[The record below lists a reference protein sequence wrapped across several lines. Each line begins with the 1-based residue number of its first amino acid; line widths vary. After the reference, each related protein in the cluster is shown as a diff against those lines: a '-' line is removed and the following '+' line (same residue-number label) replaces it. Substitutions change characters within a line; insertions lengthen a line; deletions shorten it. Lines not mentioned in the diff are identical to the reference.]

1 MTLGAKKNF
10 FRAFWDFFVLFSG
23 ISTASNLTRTQS
35 RPVRRRGLFLYRPG
49 SGQPPDRPRRDPGM
63 GPDPAPEPAPQLGT
77 EIGRIEAMPLT
88 RQQALDR
95 FHSPD
100 LIGLGFEADAVRR
113 RLHPEGVVSY
123 IIDRNINYTN
133 FCTEYCSFCAF
144 YRPLK
149 GPRSEEGYIL
159 EFEKIYEKIAE
170 TLEMGG
176 TGVLMQGGIHPDLKI
191 EWFERLFSSIKERF
205 PQIWLHCLT
214 SSEILAIARYSDLTL
229 RETLIRLRAAGLDS
243 IPGGGAEILDD
254 DVRERVARLKC
265 NTEDWLSVHRTAHQ
279 LGMRTTA
286 TMMFGMGES
295 VEQRINHF
303 EVIRQLQ
310 EETGGFTAFIP
321 WSFQPGHTALGGRGW
336 DEATSVEYLKV
347 LAISRLYLDNIENV
361 QASWVT
367 QGLKVLELGLHFGG
381 NDVGSVMLEE
391 NVVKAAGTSNCTTE
405 EELRRIIRDAGFKP
419 VQRDTLYRTMFL
431 S

>member
-1 MTLGAKKNF
+1 M
-10 FRAFWDFFVLFSG
+10 
-23 ISTASNLTRTQS
+23 
-35 RPVRRRGLFLYRPG
+35 
-49 SGQPPDRPRRDPGM
+49 
-63 GPDPAPEPAPQLGT
+63 
-77 EIGRIEAMPLT
+77 
-88 RQQALDR
+88 
-95 FHSPD
+95 
-100 LIGLGFEADAVRR
+100 EADAVRR

-133 FCTEYCSFCAF
+133 FCTEYCTFCAF

-149 GPRSEEGYIL
+149 GKLAAEGYIL
-159 EFEKIYEKIAE
+159 EFETIYDKIRE

-191 EWFERLFSSIKERF
+191 DWFERLFRGIKERF
-205 PQIWLHCLT
+205 PAIWLHCL
-214 SSEILAIARYSDLTL
+214 SASEVLAIAEYSELSL
-229 RETLIRLRAAGLDS
+229 RDTITRLRDAGLDS

-254 DVRERVARLKC
+254 EVRFRIARLKC
-265 NTEDWLSVHRTAHQ
+265 RTEDWVSVHRTAHE

-286 TMMFGMGES
+286 TMMFGVGETMEHR
-295 VEQRINHF
+295 VNHF
-303 EVIRQLQ
+303 EVVRKLQ

-321 WSFQPGHTALGGRGW
+321 WSFQPHNTALGGRGW
-336 DEATSVEYLKV
+336 EEATSVEYLKT
-347 LAISRLYLDNIENV
+347 LAISRMYLDNIENV

-367 QGLKVLELGLHFGG
+367 QGLKVLQMGLRFGG

-431 S
+431 N

>member
-1 MTLGAKKNF
+1 
-10 FRAFWDFFVLFSG
+10 
-23 ISTASNLTRTQS
+23 
-35 RPVRRRGLFLYRPG
+35 
-49 SGQPPDRPRRDPGM
+49 
-63 GPDPAPEPAPQLGT
+63 
-77 EIGRIEAMPLT
+77 MPLT
-88 RQQALDR
+88 RQQALDH
-95 FHSPD
+95 FQSAD
-100 LIGLGFEADAVRR
+100 LIGLGFEADSVRR
-113 RLHPEGVVSY
+113 RLHPEGVVTY

-133 FCTEYCSFCAF
+133 FCTEYCTFCAF

-149 GPRSEEGYIL
+149 GPAANEGYIL

-170 TLEMGG
+170 TLEKGG

-191 EWFERLFSSIKERF
+191 DWFENLFRGIKQRF
-205 PQIWLHCLT
+205 PRIWLHCL
-214 SSEILAIARYSDLTL
+214 SASEVLAIAEYSNLDLRT
-229 RETLIRLRAAGLDS
+229 TIARLRDAGLDS

-254 DVRERVARLKC
+254 DVRIRIARLKC
-265 NTEDWLSVHRTAHQ
+265 RTEDWVSVHRTAHQ

-286 TMMFGMGES
+286 TMMFGVGETFD
-295 VEQRINHF
+295 QRINHF
-303 EVIRQLQ
+303 EVVRRLQ

-321 WSFQPGHTALGGRGW
+321 WSFQPGNTALGGRGW

-347 LAISRLYLDNIENV
+347 LAISRLFLDNIENV

-431 S
+431 N